1 VDARPTLIYL
11 LRHGEVAQA
20 DPRRFIGHLDVPL
33 SARGEAQ
40 CRAQAQRLTGASIAA
55 LYTSDLVRARRSGE
69 IIGAPHGLTP
79 TQVPDLREMAMGR
92 WEGLTADEIRA
103 REPDAFADWMTRIG
117 EFPFPEGES
126 VPDLLARAAPAFDAI
141 VEAHAGEAVAIVA
154 HESGTALPAPRP
166 AARTTARAGPGL
178 WRVERARAPSHRV
191 GAAPAQRVPGAM
203 IAAR

>member
-1 VDARPTLIYL
+1 MDARATLIYL

-40 CRAQAQRLTGASIAA
+40 CLAQARRLAGASIAA

-69 IIGAPHGLTP
+69 IIGAPHGLAP
-79 TQVPDLREMAMGR
+79 TLVPVLREMAMGR

-103 REPDAFADWMTRIG
+103 REPEAFADWMARIG

-126 VPDLLARAAPAFDAI
+126 VPDLEARAWPAFESIVGTHAARAI
-141 VEAHAGEAVAIVA
+141 AIVA
-154 HESGTALPAPRP
+154 HGGTNRTLICRALGLPLGRLLALGQDYGALSVLERIDATWRLRRLNERP
-166 AARTTARAGPGL
+166 ML
-178 WRVERARAPSHRV
+178 
-191 GAAPAQRVPGAM
+191 
-203 IAAR
+203 